1 MTVIS
6 AIKTIIPKVGRAAKK
21 FSGKPL
27 GITSKVLG
35 AATIASVIYD
45 SHINGK
51 EKAYS
56 LEQNNM
62 ADRYQ
67 SQYEQYMTMENA
79 SATTAALKK
88 WWFNSLQT
96 TNIPNIIDKV
106 KGYAAGFGSTTL
118 AGIGKI
124 GLSAVALK
132 SKGKLGKIAGVAL
145 ILDGMKNILYD
156 VIGIGNKNKKKY

>member
-6 AIKTIIPKVGRAAKK
+6 AIKTIIPKVGRAAKR

-27 GITSKVLG
+27 AVTSKVLG
-35 AATIASVIYD
+35 AATIASVLYD

-56 LEQNNM
+56 LERNNM

-67 SQYEQYMTMENA
+67 SQYEQYMSMDKA

-88 WWFNSLQT
+88 WWFDSLQS
-96 TNIPNIIDKV
+96 TNIPNIIDKI
-106 KGYAAGFGSTTL
+106 KGYAGGFGSTTL
-118 AGIGKI
+118 SGIGKI

-145 ILDGMKNILYD
+145 LIDGLKNILHD
-156 VIGIGNKNKKKY
+156 VMGIGNTNKKKY